1 MAEGPIDT
9 RITELEHRLDRLRV
23 AFEQHFL
30 GNERLPPVAERDKFM
45 RDLRAIDPTKVSA
58 VPRFRLANL
67 TARVSTY
74 DMHWQ
79 KTLRAIEEGTYAR
92 DKFKADLHARH
103 RAAAPPAQSPAP
115 PEQSPAPPAQPPA
128 SETCAPQVT
137 ARARAAEVA
146 DEATAFLD
154 SLRGAPLA
162 PLPMR
167 GAPVAPRPPAA
178 PPAVPMRGAPV
189 APPPAGKPPGES
201 R

>member
-74 DMHWQ
+74 DTHWQ
-79 KTLRAIEEGTYAR
+79 KSLRAIEEGTV
-92 DKFKADLHARH
+92 KNKAGQPV
-103 RAAAPPAQSPAP
+103 RAVLTAALFR
-115 PEQSPAPPAQPPA
+115 
-128 SETCAPQVT
+128 VDG
-137 ARARAAEVA
+137 RVA
-146 DEATAFLD
+146 YPVQDNIPVLLPDEAITLD
-154 SLRGAPLA
+154 AP
-162 PLPMR
+162 
-167 GAPVAPRPPAA
+167 
-178 PPAVPMRGAPV
+178 
-189 APPPAGKPPGES
+189 
-201 R
+201 

>member
-1 MAEGPIDT
+1 MAEGPIDA

-45 RDLRAIDPTKVSA
+45 RDLRAIDPTKIAA

-67 TARVSTY
+67 TARVSTF
-74 DMHWQ
+74 DTHWQ

-103 RAAAPPAQSPAP
+103 RAAAPPAPPAP
-115 PEQSPAPPAQPPA
+115 EPS
-128 SETCAPQVT
+128 APQVA

-146 DEATAFLD
+146 DEATAFLA

-167 GAPVAPRPPAA
+167 GAPVAPRTPAA